1 MKKRSSYFDLMDA
14 KIDASLDKLPRHWRS
29 DAKLERDRRGAVD
42 GYLSANDW
50 LQKLTEPLQGLL
62 DIAADDE
69 ALKALAKR
77 VSFALQERAGWRDML
92 FAEYAQM
99 LCEGYAVPLPDCEHD
114 ELVARVCCE
123 VWWLR
128 NLRNAHAKAREA
140 AAIEAGIVHA
150 KKNVYVSD
158 DTLERRSQ
166 QLKRNASLL
175 AGVTLKNEAG
185 ERMKLSEIAAT
196 GMANADNRRA
206 ELMTRI
212 TGFEE
217 LANKYGH
224 KAEFITLTCPSRMHA
239 FLKTGKANPKYDG
252 TKPNEAQQYLV
263 RCWAR
268 ARANLAKQGVK
279 FYGLRVVE
287 PHHDATPHWHMILFY
302 DGRAGMQKQ
311 LKHYITREFVKDS
324 RKEIFNDVTP
334 RVKFVSIVPSKGTAA
349 GYIIKYIAKNLGG
362 IQDDNQT
369 GLEAIDYETGE
380 KERSGNQTTKEMYR
394 RVEAWAATWRIR
406 QFQQVGGHSVTVWR
420 ELRRVVVDNVP
431 KQLLTAWQAAQR
443 TGDIKASF
451 AKYIEAMGGL
461 NVPPK
466 RGWVR
471 LDDDFIYTKGR
482 YGMTILHKVRGVC
495 ERFGLAKAANNR
507 QAWVKV

>member
-1 MKKRSSYFDLMDA
+1 MNLNVRKYLSTPPLVHQTKHLSQQL
-14 KIDASLDKLPRHWRS
+14 LQLPRMWGMEVAENYWRA
-29 DAKLERDRRGAVD
+29 DAQNGQRA
-42 GYLSANDW
+42 ANDY
-50 LQKLTEPLQGLL
+50 LTKVLEPLQGLL
-62 DIAADDE
+62 DIAADDGD
-69 ALKALAKR
+69 LKTLAKR
-77 VSFALQERAGWRDML
+77 VSFALQERAGWPDYN
-92 FAEYAQM
+92 FNSYAET

-123 VWWLR
+123 TWWLR
-128 NLRNAHAKAREA
+128 NLRGAHAKAREA

-158 DTLERRSQ
+158 DTLERRGQ

-175 AGVTLKNEAG
+175 AGVTLENEAG
-185 ERMKLSEIAAT
+185 ERMRLSEIAAT

-324 RKEIFNDVTP
+324 RQEIFNDITP

-362 IQDDNQT
+362 I
-369 GLEAIDYETGE
+369 EGE
-380 KERSGNQTTKEMYR
+380 KSDEAGKESTSLAG